1 MPGILLIRTENGDD
15 AWSSVLHLLGE
26 LPGVCTPGQAASVGT
41 PGSAPASRRLIVAEE
56 LAWGGAVRATAEEV
70 SAALEQPGI
79 WVPDLVVLT
88 DPRTA
93 SKEAGHPLMAFTP
106 SDGAAFWITPRQLAW
121 TYLMLDYDQSDAF
134 DRMREDSF
142 VGVEWEDPEDASELE
157 AAGILLE
164 SADRPPRYTRPVRD
178 LPSLR
183 VESDLL
189 VRTDYT
195 DDAAWASFVDSLSQS
210 DDDQMD
216 DFSDW
221 ITLIDDPVFDGAT
234 PEQVM
239 AQMIPNADSEE
250 MIADVLLV
258 ADSVTMGK
266 PDSGVLVVALTE
278 SDTPAFRVDADEV
291 GLMVVNLA
299 LGNQGIEDWSPQ
311 ETYF

>member
-1 MPGILLIRTENGDD
+1 
-15 AWSSVLHLLGE
+15 
-26 LPGVCTPGQAASVGT
+26 
-41 PGSAPASRRLIVAEE
+41 
-56 LAWGGAVRATAEEV
+56 
-70 SAALEQPGI
+70 
-79 WVPDLVVLT
+79 
-88 DPRTA
+88 
-93 SKEAGHPLMAFTP
+93 
-106 SDGAAFWITPRQLAW
+106 
-121 TYLMLDYDQSDAF
+121 
-134 DRMREDSF
+134 
-142 VGVEWEDPEDASELE
+142 
-157 AAGILLE
+157 
-164 SADRPPRYTRPVRD
+164 
-178 LPSLR
+178 
-183 VESDLL
+183 
-189 VRTDYT
+189 
-195 DDAAWASFVDSLSQS
+195 
-210 DDDQMD
+210 MD